1 MFFRNVYYYVITSNE
16 ISFSLLFFVGIGVY
30 IIGKRADSLGVVVL
44 KFGGTSVGNVERIK
58 NTANRIL
65 DEKKMGNQVVVVVSA
80 MGKTTDQLVTLAKE
94 LSSYPNKREMD
105 MLLSTGEQ
113 VTISLLSMALAEKG
127 HSAISF
133 TGWQAGI
140 LTESVH
146 SNARIIDI
154 DQKRIINQLAEGNI
168 VIVAGFQGVSTDG
181 EITTLGR
188 GGSDTTAV
196 ALAAALE
203 AEKCVI
209 YTDVTGVY
217 TSDPRF
223 IPQARKL
230 EAISYDEMLELSNLG
245 AGVLHSR
252 AVEFAKNYLIPLEV
266 CSSLERVAGTVIEEE
281 VTVEKSLVVRGVAF
295 EGDITRITTF
305 GLKNS
310 FQNLSSVFTTLANNN
325 INVDIIIQNQTDGED
340 AYLSFSI
347 KNDDLHDTSKILE
360 DYQET
365 LGFDHFEY
373 EAGLAKVSIIG
384 SGMISNPGVAA
395 KMFSTLAEQ
404 NIMIKMVSTSE
415 IKVSTVIEEQ
425 QMIKAVESLH
435 TAFGLDLVAIK

>member
-1 MFFRNVYYYVITSNE
+1 
-16 ISFSLLFFVGIGVY
+16 
-30 IIGKRADSLGVVVL
+30 
-44 KFGGTSVGNVERIK
+44 
-58 NTANRIL
+58 
-65 DEKKMGNQVVVVVSA
+65 
-80 MGKTTDQLVTLAKE
+80 
-94 LSSYPNKREMD
+94 

-217 TSDPRF
+217 TSAPRF

-245 AGVLHSR
+245 AGVCIRGLLNLL
-252 AVEFAKNYLIPLEV
+252 KNYQIPLEV

-295 EGDITRITTF
+295 EGDITRITIF

-310 FQNLSSVFTTLANNN
+310 FQNLSSVFTTLA
-325 INVDIIIQNQTDGED
+325 ITI
-340 AYLSFSI
+340 
-347 KNDDLHDTSKILE
+347 
-360 DYQET
+360 
-365 LGFDHFEY
+365 
-373 EAGLAKVSIIG
+373 
-384 SGMISNPGVAA
+384 
-395 KMFSTLAEQ
+395 
-404 NIMIKMVSTSE
+404 
-415 IKVSTVIEEQ
+415 
-425 QMIKAVESLH
+425 
-435 TAFGLDLVAIK
+435 